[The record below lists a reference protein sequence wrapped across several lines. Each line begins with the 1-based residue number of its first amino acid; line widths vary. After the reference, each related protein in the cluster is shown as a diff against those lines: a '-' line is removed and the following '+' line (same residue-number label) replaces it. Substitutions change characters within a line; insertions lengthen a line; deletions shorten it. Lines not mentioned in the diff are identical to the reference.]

1 MLHMNL
7 IIYYP
12 YSIADL
18 LLNCKAFAPK
28 SYPQIYVDKSRYG
41 FVDNSVDIV
50 DKC

>member
-12 YSIADL
+12 YSIADTL
-18 LLNCKAFAPK
+18 AKCKRFAPK
-28 SYPQIYVDKSRYG
+28 SYPQIYVDKSIFG
-41 FVDNSVDIV
+41 IVDNSVDIV

>member
-7 IIYYP
+7 IIYYL

-18 LLNCKAFAPK
+18 LLNCKAFVPK
-28 SYPQIYVDKSRYG
+28 SYPQIYVDKSMFG
-41 FVDNSVDIV
+41 IVDNYVDNV